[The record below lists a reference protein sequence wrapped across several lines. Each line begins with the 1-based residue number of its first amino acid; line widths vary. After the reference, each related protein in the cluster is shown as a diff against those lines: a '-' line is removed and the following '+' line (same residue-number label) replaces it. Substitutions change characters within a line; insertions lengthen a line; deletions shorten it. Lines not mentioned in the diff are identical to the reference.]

1 MTFLQLE
8 IQPFLQLKKVPIS
21 SENIKN
27 IMYISPISS
36 ENINNIVYISPK
48 HATLLPALLVCRFC

>member
-8 IQPFLQLKKVPIS
+8 IQQFKKIPIS

>member
-21 SENIKN
+21 SENINN
-27 IMYISPISS
+27 IMYISRTTLH
-36 ENINNIVYISPK
+36 YIK
-48 HATLLPALLVCRFC
+48 